1 MLVPIRPAIHWDN
14 TKPYEA
20 QTIEAQ
26 GEAELLMSCK
36 EPEVSVPFS
45 EVEGEDNRINY
56 HEWHYPEMGF
66 KMRMTLAYPN
76 PIWHPASGY
85 SVRTSVEAIL
95 I

>member
-1 MLVPIRPAIHWDN
+1 MLVAIRLAIHWDS
-14 TKPYEA
+14 TKSYEE

-26 GEAELLMSCK
+26 GEAELLMSVK

-45 EVEGEDNRINY
+45 TEEGGDNRINY

-85 SVRTSVEAIL
+85 SVRTSVEAI
-95 I
+95 II